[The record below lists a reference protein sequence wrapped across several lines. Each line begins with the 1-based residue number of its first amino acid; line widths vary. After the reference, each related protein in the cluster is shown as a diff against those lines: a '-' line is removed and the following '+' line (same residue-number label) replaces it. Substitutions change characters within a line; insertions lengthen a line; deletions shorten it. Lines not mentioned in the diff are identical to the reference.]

1 LHIRTLKSAVKD
13 ELTIPQQRRYLVSI
27 ELGRVERHVSHN
39 TLSERQNMTVSK
51 VYDHHLEAALVEL
64 GLDARGV
71 ATSEGWQIDAT
82 LLRNVLRKLRGICT
96 HPQVGQLQRP
106 GDKLAKPGA
115 LKSIGDVLE
124 ACTFFPLS

>member
-1 LHIRTLKSAVKD
+1 M
-13 ELTIPQQRRYLVSI
+13 SI
-27 ELGRVERHVSHN
+27 ELGRVERHVSHD
-39 TLSERQNMTVSK
+39 TRPLREEHNMTVSK

-64 GLDARGV
+64 GLDMRGV
-71 ATSEGWQIDAT
+71 AVNEGWQIDAT

-124 ACTFFPLS
+124 ACVCFVATHHLSSS